1 MQNLNTNDDKYKNNK
16 DSKDIP
22 AISTRIGQPIPKI
35 QRIVW
40 IKLNIANIN
49 GINFNK
55 IISVLLPS
63 CKALVSLNTS
73 VSNSLTTTFSISL
86 TVTFSLDP
94 T

>member
-49 GINFNK
+49 GINFNR
-55 IISVLLPS
+55 IISTLYNNLFNPF
-63 CKALVSLNTS
+63 TS
-73 VSNSLTTTFSISL
+73 IFICIYI
-86 TVTFSLDP
+86 FC
-94 T
+94 